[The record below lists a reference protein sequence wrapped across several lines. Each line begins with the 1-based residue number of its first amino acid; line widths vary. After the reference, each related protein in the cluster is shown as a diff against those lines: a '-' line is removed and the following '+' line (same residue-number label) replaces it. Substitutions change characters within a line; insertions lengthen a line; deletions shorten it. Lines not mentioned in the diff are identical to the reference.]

1 LYCAANRLDHLGTLT
16 YRPPGCYEP
25 RQARADV
32 AVFMRGLRASL
43 GHRLPYVWVPEW
55 HPGGHGLHVH
65 FAVSQFIDHA
75 LIDRT
80 WDRGHT
86 FITYLRGAP
95 GGSDRLAKA
104 RRTGRYLGKYVG
116 KGFAEARDP
125 SGRARPGLHRYD
137 VAQGFQPV
145 RLRLLGT
152 SEADVLAQAAAFMGA
167 PPSTQWSSEGREE
180 WTGPPVVWA
189 SWDR

>member
-1 LYCAANRLDHLGTLT
+1 VASGR
-16 YRPPGCYEP
+16 
-25 RQARADV
+25 AR
-32 AVFMRGLRASL
+32 
-43 GHRLPYVWVPEW
+43 
-55 HPGGHGLHVH
+55 LHVH

-80 WDRGHT
+80 WERGHT

-104 RRTGRYLGKYVG
+104 RRNGRYLGKYVG
-116 KGFAEARDP
+116 KGFAKARDP

-152 SEADVLAQAAAFMGA
+152 SEAAVLAQAAAFMGA

-180 WTGPPVVWA
+180 SRP
-189 SWDR
+189 DLR